1 MSHDDLMV
9 MERHYMALAH
19 RDVLTREEVQMMDWY
34 QRLMREH
41 KYSWEA
47 R

>member
-1 MSHDDLMV
+1 
-9 MERHYMALAH
+9 MALAS

-41 KYSWEA
+41 KYYWEA